1 MAKVELTRE
10 SERQIDS
17 LPKTIRLRLLD
28 VVTRLEKWPK
38 VSGAK
43 PLRGNLAGKFRI
55 RTGDYRV
62 QFYVEGDVVV
72 IEKVGKRDRFYED

>member
-1 MAKVELTRE
+1 MAKVELTRQ
-10 SERQIDS
+10 SETQIDA

-28 VVTRLEKWPK
+28 VVRRLEKWPN
-38 VSGAK
+38 VSGSK
-43 PLRGNLAGKFRI
+43 PLRGSLSGRFRI

-62 QFYVEGDVVV
+62 QFYLEGDVVV